1 MFHDV
6 VQTMARSV
14 CETTY
19 NRDRLAEKKLAVKQQ
34 RALIKADEKLGQVSK
49 EIEIVFDKEY
59 ELDFI

>member
-1 MFHDV
+1 
-6 VQTMARSV
+6 MARSV

-59 ELDFI
+59 ELDFL